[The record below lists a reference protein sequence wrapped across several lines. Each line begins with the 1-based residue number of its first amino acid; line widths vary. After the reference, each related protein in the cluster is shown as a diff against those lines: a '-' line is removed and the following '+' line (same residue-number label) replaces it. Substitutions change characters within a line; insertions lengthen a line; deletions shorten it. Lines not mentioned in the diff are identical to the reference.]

1 MHEMILESMEL
12 IIDTIALFMVRKY
25 VFFEPEL
32 DARKQRIF
40 YGITFLVAFTV
51 LFTVGLVDAN
61 MVMWL
66 MVGINICL
74 ARKKHRITGIF
85 VTFPVLGIAAGLLTP
100 FENQIPYF
108 LSMSEQVEVIY
119 HFTLYGALLLLLVI
133 FYIKGKSWRSWF
145 NENMQ
150 DRSLSRSERW
160 LLYICGI
167 MLISYADGDY
177 GEIDSLKQEMFLENQ
192 EYARQLDVFMNIRT
206 IIIFFAT
213 IAIIGLILRGTKRSL
228 YHKKIA
234 GMQSGM
240 ITLMADMV
248 ENRDD
253 NTGGH
258 IKRTARYVE
267 SIAKELKRRGAYQ
280 NILTDEYVRELVVA
294 APLHDIGKIHVPDD
308 VLNKP
313 GRLTDDEF
321 DIMKS
326 HTTAGHDLLIHAKEE
341 LGEYG
346 YLTMAVE
353 MATYHH
359 EWWNGKG
366 YPYGISGNDIPLCA
380 RIMAVADVFDALI
393 SKRIYKDAMP
403 LEKAYAIIREE
414 SGTHFEPEIV
424 DAFFEVADG
433 LVVEEA

>member
-1 MHEMILESMEL
+1 MEMILDIL
-12 IIDTIALFMVRKY
+12 HLTIYIIAVFLLRKY
-25 VFFEPEL
+25 VFFEPDL
-32 DARKQRIF
+32 DAGRQRIF
-40 YGITFLVAFTV
+40 YVITFLVVFIAQFTHGNSV
-51 LFTVGLVDAN
+51 ASGVIL
-61 MVMWL
+61 L
-66 MVGINICL
+66 MCMINIFL
-74 ARKKHRITGIF
+74 ARKKHRLPGAFVVFPLAGIVSGLF
-85 VTFPVLGIAAGLLTP
+85 VP
-100 FENQIPYF
+100 FEDQIPYF
-108 LSMSEQVEVIY
+108 LSMSENVKMIY
-119 HFTLYGALLLLLVI
+119 QCVLYAVMLVLFVV

-145 NENMQ
+145 DENLQ
-150 DRSLSRSERW
+150 DRNLGRTERW
-160 LLYICGI
+160 LLYICGL
-167 MLISYADGDY
+167 MLMSMVGSMD
-177 GEIDSLKQEMFLENQ
+177 ELEPGKIIANE
-192 EYARQLDVFMNIRT
+192 EYATRLDVFMNTRFFVV
-206 IIIFFAT
+206 FFAT
-213 IAIIGLILRGTKRSL
+213 IAIIGLILRGNKRS
-228 YHKKIA
+228 YYQKKVM

-267 SIAKELKRRGAYQ
+267 GIAQELKRRGAYQ
-280 NILTDEYVRELVVA
+280 DILTDEYMKELVVA
-294 APLHDIGKIHVPDD
+294 APLHDIGKIHVPDS

-313 GRLTDDEF
+313 GRLTDEEF
-321 DIMKS
+321 SVMKA
-326 HTTAGHDLLIHAKEE
+326 HTTAGHDLLTHAKEE

-393 SKRIYKDAMP
+393 SKRCYKEAML

-424 DAFFEVADG
+424 EAFLAIVDDKIINE
-433 LVVEEA
+433 